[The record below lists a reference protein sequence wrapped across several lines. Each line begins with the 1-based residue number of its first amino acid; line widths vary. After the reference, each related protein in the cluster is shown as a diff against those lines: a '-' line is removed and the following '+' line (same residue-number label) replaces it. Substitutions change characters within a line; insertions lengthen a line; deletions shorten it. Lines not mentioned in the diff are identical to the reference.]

1 MLGPL
6 SASTLVVGGI
16 NTFGAL
22 LINQA
27 FGV

>member
-1 MLGPL
+1 MLGL
-6 SASTLVVGGI
+6 FSTSTLVVGGI